1 MKRRTFLWS
10 STFGLI
16 GSSLAVAKDNQR
28 IGKLGPAEFKQANE
42 VAAARIKAIVP
53 TNTALTELDR
63 LLVSKVAMAGIM
75 QSSASAWALSK
86 IQSMDVKTIAQA
98 EIDEQAV
105 LSEKLKEIAAA
116 KNFDL
121 PKEPGGEQKKIL
133 DDIMDNTPPVDREYL
148 KTIGVEG
155 HRAIQTAMEEVRAK
169 AQDATLKQLAA
180 AALPIVAVHL
190 TVARD
195 ELETL

>member
-10 STFGLI
+10 SSLGLI
-16 GSSLAVAKDNQR
+16 GSSLAAAKDDQR
-28 IGKLGPAEFKQANE
+28 IGALGPAEFKQANE
-42 VAAARIKAIVP
+42 QAAAKIKAIVP
-53 TNTALTELDR
+53 TRAALTETDR
-63 LLVSKVAMAGIM
+63 QLAAKVAMAGIM
-75 QSSASAWALSK
+75 QASASAWALSK
-86 IQSMDVKTIAQA
+86 IQSLDVKAIAQA

-105 LSEKLKEIAAA
+105 LSEKLKEFATA

-133 DDIMDNTPPVDREYL
+133 DDLMEATQPVDREYL
-148 KTIGVEG
+148 KTIGVDG
-155 HRAIQTAMEEVRAK
+155 HRAIQTAMEEIRAK
-169 AQDATLKQLAA
+169 AQDASLKQLVAT
-180 AALPIVAVHL
+180 ALPIVGVHL